1 MHLYKIQKSIDF
13 YGINSTK
20 TMTFLEFNTELGYF
34 EDSEDSESSEDSEDS
49 ENSENSESSENILK
63 YRLGC
68 GGGEDAL
75 AEEFVGAQTLKCFL

>member
-34 EDSEDSESSEDSEDS
+34 EDSESSEDSED
-49 ENSENSESSENILK
+49 SESSENILK

-68 GGGEDAL
+68 GGREDAL